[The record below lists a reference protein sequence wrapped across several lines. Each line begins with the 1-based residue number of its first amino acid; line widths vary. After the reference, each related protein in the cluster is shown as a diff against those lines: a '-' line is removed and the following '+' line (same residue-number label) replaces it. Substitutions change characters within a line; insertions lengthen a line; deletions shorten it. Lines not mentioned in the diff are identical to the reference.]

1 MKPILILQQ
10 KTRAFCY
17 KTGNKDR
24 MQSIENKIISRIYG
38 NGRGWA
44 FSKKDFLDL
53 ADDGAIR
60 LSLMRLTQR
69 GTIRRVMLGVYDY
82 PRFSEF
88 LQETLGADLDQVAHA
103 LARKFG
109 WRIQPSGN
117 TALNLLGLSTQVPAQ
132 AVYLSD
138 GPSKTYKIGTRELRF
153 NKTALKESGFKYRES
168 ELVVQAL
175 KELGKERADDAL
187 REKLRSAIPSEKW
200 PKLVRDTRSATTWI
214 HEIIRKTAEEPKP

>member
-1 MKPILILQQ
+1 
-10 KTRAFCY
+10 
-17 KTGNKDR
+17 
-24 MQSIENKIISRIYG
+24 MQSVENRIVSRIYG
-38 NGRGWA
+38 NGRGWS
-44 FSKKDFLDL
+44 FSKKDFSDI

-60 LSLMRLTQR
+60 LALMRLTQR
-69 GTIRRVMLGVYDY
+69 GTIRRVMLGIYDY

-88 LQETLGADLDQVAHA
+88 LQETLGADFDQVAHA

-138 GPSKTYKIGTRELRF
+138 GPSKTYEIGTRELCF
-153 NKTALKESGFKYRES
+153 KKTALKESGFKYRES

-175 KELGKERADDAL
+175 KELGQKRMDNAV
-187 REKLRSAIPSEKW
+187 REKLRHAIPSEKW
-200 PKLVRDTRSATTWI
+200 PKLVRDTKSATTWI
-214 HEIIRKTAEEPKP
+214 QEILRKTAKELES